1 MIKLSNGHIF
11 EYMTASGALGFDGQG
26 WPWERP
32 LKLIGLLDPSF
43 FTSVFKTLTL
53 RPQQGNLQ
61 WFNPF
66 RCIRLIPEGVVNA
79 VALANFGVKWWCQ
92 KVGPSINSSK
102 ISLIGSIFGTPD
114 ELSEMAKMLNYFDL
128 VGLEINASCP
138 NIGADVLENTKE
150 IILGCEAV
158 KKVSRFPIIL
168 KLSVANE
175 VELIVKHV
183 EGMVETLS
191 INSVPWSIAFP
202 RRQSPL
208 AHLGGGGVS
217 GKAAQPFT
225 WGLVEKLVKLTSI
238 PVIGPSVWEF
248 NDIDKLQKIGA
259 SAVSFGSIF
268 LRYPWRP
275 TLFVR
280 QAQRLSQQ
288 RV

>member
-1 MIKLSNGHIF
+1 MIELSNGHTF

-32 LKLIGLLDPSF
+32 LKWIGFLDPSL

-53 RPQQGNLQ
+53 RPLQGNLQ

-66 RCIRLIPEGVVNA
+66 GCIRLIPEGVLNA
-79 VALANFGVKWWCQ
+79 VALANLGVKWWCQ
-92 KVGPSINSSK
+92 KIGPSIDSTK
-102 ISLIGSIFGTPD
+102 ISLIGSIFGTPN
-114 ELSEMAKMLNYFDL
+114 ELFAMAKMLNDFDL

-138 NIGADVLENTKE
+138 NVGIDILENTKE

-158 KKVSRFPIIL
+158 KEVSRFPIIL

-175 VELIVKHV
+175 VELIVEHIG
-183 EGMVETLS
+183 GMVEALS
-191 INSVPWSIAFP
+191 INSVPWPIAFP
-202 RRQSPL
+202 TRQSPL

-225 WGLVEKLVKLTSI
+225 WGLVKKLVELTSI

-248 NDIDKLQKIGA
+248 NDIGKLQKIGA

-280 QAQRLSQQ
+280 QAQKLSKR